1 MSRLLYGDSAAREV
15 SKRVAAT
22 VTTVTTLKAIKTDRC
37 VHGMLAFVQSDNSIW
52 QFHDSCALTGD
63 DILIAEPSDGG
74 AGAWLRKP
82 GGCELKL
89 PFTYATADA
98 AILLTIPTGALLL
111 VDEFYW
117 QISADMTGGVAS
129 AIGVSS
135 SNKSDS
141 AAFTTK
147 GDFLGGATGDVAAT
161 LTAALGS
168 IKALGTIGTDWDTVA
183 KRRTLFVPTDTI
195 RFDRI
200 TSAFAA
206 GTGNVCVAGTLLRN
220 AGA

>member
-1 MSRLLYGDSAAREV
+1 MKLLHGDSAARLV
-15 SKRVAAT
+15 SERIAKPVATMSA
-22 VTTVTTLKAIKTDRC
+22 LKGVPTRRA
-37 VHGMLAFVQSDNSIW
+37 VHGMVALVLADYSLW

-63 DILIAEPSDGG
+63 DILVAEPSDGG
-74 AGAWLRKP
+74 AGAWLRVP
-82 GGCELKL
+82 GGVELKL

-111 VDEFYW
+111 VDEFFW
-117 QISADMTGGVAS
+117 QIEADMTGGASS

-135 SNKSDS
+135 SNKNDS

-168 IKALGTIGTDWDTVA
+168 VFARGTIGADWDSVA
-183 KRRTLFVPTDTI
+183 KRRTLFKAGETI
-195 RFDRI
+195 RFDQI
-200 TSAFAA
+200 TSAFTA
-206 GTGNVCVAGTLLRN
+206 GSGNVLVCGTLLRN